1 MKQRGDTL
9 VEVMFATAIAAL
21 LIIIALSAMN
31 RSLAQ
36 IQMSVETTFV
46 RQSIDSEAEVLRFV
60 RDAYMDNRVATD
72 GTPALW
78 KTILLNQAKTTNASD
93 FGQCNMDSIDKE
105 FVIKDESSSA
115 LDYNA
120 GVGVKNLTLNST
132 ISSSETFATIGNGI
146 WVEAVKSNN
155 ITEGKY
161 VDFHIRACWDPP
173 FSSSTKATLGTI
185 VRQYYE

>member
-21 LIIIALSAMN
+21 LIIIAISAMN

-36 IQMSVETTFV
+36 IQMSAETTFV
-46 RQSIDSEAEVLRFV
+46 RQSMDSEAEVLRFV
-60 RDAYMDNRVATD
+60 RDAYMDDRVSTT

-78 KTILLNQAKTTNASD
+78 KTITSSQLNTNASS
-93 FGQCNMDSIDKE
+93 FGECDMTRIQKE
-105 FVIKDESSSA
+105 FVIDGANSSDTNFSS
-115 LDYNA
+115 
-120 GVGVKNLTLNST
+120 GVGVRNLILNST
-132 ISSSETFATIGNGI
+132 ISSSTTFATIGNGI
-146 WVEAVKSNN
+146 WVEAVSGGTPTTGTY
-155 ITEGKY
+155 I
-161 VDFHIRACWDPP
+161 DFHIRACWDPP